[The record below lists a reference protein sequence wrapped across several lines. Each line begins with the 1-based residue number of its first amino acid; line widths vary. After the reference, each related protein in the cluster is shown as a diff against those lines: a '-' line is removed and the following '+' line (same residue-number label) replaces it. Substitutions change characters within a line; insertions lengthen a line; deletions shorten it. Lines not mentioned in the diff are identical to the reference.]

1 MSRSPFR
8 FRFRLPLFLPH
19 RSGPN
24 ERTKQ
29 RRRKHNCNSFSAV
42 QKDLLIPALV
52 LAFVP
57 IVASLLTHN
66 FKLTKVQNVV
76 EAIDLTGQVVDVQ
89 HPELIREKV
98 NGGKV

>member
-1 MSRSPFR
+1 MSCSPFR
-8 FRFRLPLFLPH
+8 SRFRLLVAL
-19 RSGPN
+19 GLTN

-29 RRRKHNCNSFSAV
+29 RRKQHLNSFSAV

-57 IVASLLTHN
+57 IIASLLTHN